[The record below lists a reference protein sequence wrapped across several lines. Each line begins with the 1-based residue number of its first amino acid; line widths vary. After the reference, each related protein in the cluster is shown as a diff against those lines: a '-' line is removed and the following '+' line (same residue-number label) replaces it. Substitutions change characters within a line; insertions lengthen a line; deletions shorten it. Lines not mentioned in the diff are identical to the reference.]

1 MAALLALTSSTVK
14 GMEINTFVSSIHK
27 TKNHT
32 ILNMDLKKKKGWTY
46 LWNEYPG
53 VEIGHRWPWQLPR
66 NFLYSL
72 VILCPFHFVF
82 HFFYNKQYHEYMNLT
97 VQNNIRKH
105 VHSKEIVC
113 REILW
118 SLILLRSKPCNK
130 LCACFLKQCL
140 VIQVNENKRC
150 NKGQKWL
157 KTLIKIR
164 HARRDISTLAMD
176 SVNFCTSSS
185 TSVYFRMLLSNRGS
199 FVQCCNGATSRSVSF
214 NLWQRGSWQQACDS
228 LCVKELWSKNS
239 PII

>member
-1 MAALLALTSSTVK
+1 MHQFIQPKVIRFWKL
-14 GMEINTFVSSIHK
+14 IF
-27 TKNHT
+27 
-32 ILNMDLKKKKGWTY
+32 KKWTC

-66 NFLYSL
+66 DFLYSL
-72 VILCPFHFVF
+72 VILCPLHFVF
-82 HFFYNKQYHEYMNLT
+82 HFFYSKQCNEHMNLT

-105 VHSKEIVC
+105 VYSKEILC

-157 KTLIKIR
+157 KTLINKIR

>member
-1 MAALLALTSSTVK
+1 MYTP
-14 GMEINTFVSSIHK
+14 
-27 TKNHT
+27 
-32 ILNMDLKKKKGWTY
+32 KKLFAEKFCDH
-46 LWNEYPG
+46 L
-53 VEIGHRWPWQLPR
+53 
-66 NFLYSL
+66 
-72 VILCPFHFVF
+72 
-82 HFFYNKQYHEYMNLT
+82 FYCA
-97 VQNNIRKH
+97 V
-105 VHSKEIVC
+105 
-113 REILW
+113 
-118 SLILLRSKPCNK
+118 KPCNK

-157 KTLIKIR
+157 KTLINKIR

-214 NLWQRGSWQQACDS
+214 NLWQRGSWQQACYS